1 MLMSPIKL
9 SHRFTC
15 SMETCVYLLI
25 FVYSSLI
32 IFVKEGVIE
41 KYVTVLNRKKLGSS
55 IIVFLEGSLKVE
67 KFEQADEFFEAV
79 AATPEIIECYLL
91 GGENDFM
98 LKVMAP
104 ELDKYHDFYATKI
117 ASLPR
122 VGQIKSSFVIKEIKH
137 SMKLP
142 NFSQWPTKVS
152 HYKIVILI
160 CYFSKKTN
168 NNKWIIC

>member
-1 MLMSPIKL
+1 MKINLDAIDRQILAMLEEDAKINIKEIAAKLNMTKTPIYERIKRL
-9 SHRFTC
+9 
-15 SMETCVYLLI
+15 E
-25 FVYSSLI
+25 
-32 IFVKEGVIE
+32 KEGVIE

-98 LKVMAP
+98 LKVIAP

-137 SMKLP
+137 TMKLP
-142 NFSQWPTKVS
+142 N
-152 HYKIVILI
+152 LM
-160 CYFSKKTN
+160 
-168 NNKWIIC
+168 

>member
-1 MLMSPIKL
+1 MHYTTPKVIFPMKINLDAIDRQILAMLQEDAKINIKEIAAKLNITKTPIYERIKRL
-9 SHRFTC
+9 
-15 SMETCVYLLI
+15 E
-25 FVYSSLI
+25 
-32 IFVKEGVIE
+32 KEGVIE
-41 KYVTVLNRKKLGSS
+41 KYITVLNRKKLSSS

-67 KFEQADEFFEAV
+67 KFEQADEFFAAV

-98 LKVMAP
+98 LKVIAP

-142 NFSQWPTKVS
+142 N
-152 HYKIVILI
+152 LE
-160 CYFSKKTN
+160 
-168 NNKWIIC
+168 

>member
-1 MLMSPIKL
+1 MKINLDAIDRQILAMLEEDAKINIKEIAAKLNMTKTPIYERIKRL
-9 SHRFTC
+9 
-15 SMETCVYLLI
+15 E
-25 FVYSSLI
+25 
-32 IFVKEGVIE
+32 KEGVIE

-98 LKVMAP
+98 LKVIAP

-137 SMKLP
+137 TMKLP
-142 NFSQWPTKVS
+142 NLQ
-152 HYKIVILI
+152 
-160 CYFSKKTN
+160 
-168 NNKWIIC
+168 

>member
-1 MLMSPIKL
+1 MKINLDAIDRQILAMLEEDAKINIKEIAAKLNMTKTPIYERIKRL
-9 SHRFTC
+9 
-15 SMETCVYLLI
+15 E
-25 FVYSSLI
+25 
-32 IFVKEGVIE
+32 KEGVIE

-98 LKVMAP
+98 LKVIAP

-142 NFSQWPTKVS
+142 N
-152 HYKIVILI
+152 LE
-160 CYFSKKTN
+160 
-168 NNKWIIC
+168 

>member
-1 MLMSPIKL
+1 MKINLDETDKQILEMMQEDAKINIKEIAAKLNMTKTPIYERIKRL
-9 SHRFTC
+9 
-15 SMETCVYLLI
+15 EKAGAI
-25 FVYSSLI
+25 D
-32 IFVKEGVIE
+32 
-41 KYVTVLNRKKLGSS
+41 KYVTLLNRSQLTSS
-55 IIVFLEGSLKVE
+55 IIVFLEGSLKVD

-98 LKVMAP
+98 LKVIAP

-137 SMKLP
+137 TTRLP
-142 NFSQWPTKVS
+142 N
-152 HYKIVILI
+152 L
-160 CYFSKKTN
+160 
-168 NNKWIIC
+168 

>member
-1 MLMSPIKL
+1 MKINLDATDRQILEMLQEDAKINIKEIAAKLNMTKTPIYERIKRL
-9 SHRFTC
+9 
-15 SMETCVYLLI
+15 E
-25 FVYSSLI
+25 
-32 IFVKEGVIE
+32 KEGVIE
-41 KYVTVLNRKKLGSS
+41 KYVTVLNRKKLSSS

-98 LKVMAP
+98 LKVIAP

-117 ASLPR
+117 VSLPR

-142 NFSQWPTKVS
+142 N
-152 HYKIVILI
+152 LE
-160 CYFSKKTN
+160 
-168 NNKWIIC
+168 

>member
-1 MLMSPIKL
+1 MKISLDETDKQILEMMQEDAKINIKEIAAKLNMTKTPIYERIKRL
-9 SHRFTC
+9 
-15 SMETCVYLLI
+15 EKAGAI
-25 FVYSSLI
+25 D
-32 IFVKEGVIE
+32 
-41 KYVTVLNRKKLGSS
+41 KYVTLLNRRQLTSS

-98 LKVMAP
+98 LKVIAP
-104 ELDKYHDFYATKI
+104 ELDRYHEFYSTKI

-137 SMKLP
+137 TTRLP
-142 NFSQWPTKVS
+142 N
-152 HYKIVILI
+152 L
-160 CYFSKKTN
+160 
-168 NNKWIIC
+168 

>member
-1 MLMSPIKL
+1 MKINLDATDRQILEMLQEDAKINIKEIAAKLNMTKTPIYERIKRL
-9 SHRFTC
+9 
-15 SMETCVYLLI
+15 E
-25 FVYSSLI
+25 
-32 IFVKEGVIE
+32 KEGVIE

-98 LKVMAP
+98 LKVIAP

-137 SMKLP
+137 TMKLP
-142 NFSQWPTKVS
+142 N
-152 HYKIVILI
+152 LE
-160 CYFSKKTN
+160 
-168 NNKWIIC
+168 

>member
-1 MLMSPIKL
+1 MKISLDAIDRQILEMLQEDAKINIKEIAAKLNITKTPIYERIKRL
-9 SHRFTC
+9 
-15 SMETCVYLLI
+15 E
-25 FVYSSLI
+25 
-32 IFVKEGVIE
+32 KEGVIE
-41 KYVTVLNRKKLGSS
+41 KYVTILNRKKLGSS

-67 KFEQADEFFEAV
+67 KFEQADEFFAAV

-98 LKVMAP
+98 LKVIAP

-142 NFSQWPTKVS
+142 N
-152 HYKIVILI
+152 LE
-160 CYFSKKTN
+160 
-168 NNKWIIC
+168 

>member
-1 MLMSPIKL
+1 MKINLDATDRQILEMLQEDAKINIKEIAAKLNMTKTPIYERIKRL
-9 SHRFTC
+9 
-15 SMETCVYLLI
+15 E
-25 FVYSSLI
+25 
-32 IFVKEGVIE
+32 KEGVIE
-41 KYVTVLNRKKLGSS
+41 KYVTVLNRKKLSSS

-98 LKVMAP
+98 LKVIAP

-142 NFSQWPTKVS
+142 N
-152 HYKIVILI
+152 LE
-160 CYFSKKTN
+160 
-168 NNKWIIC
+168 

>member
-1 MLMSPIKL
+1 MQINLDTIDRQILAMLQEDAKINIKEIAAKLNMTKTPIYERIKRL
-9 SHRFTC
+9 
-15 SMETCVYLLI
+15 E
-25 FVYSSLI
+25 
-32 IFVKEGVIE
+32 KEGVIE

-98 LKVMAP
+98 LKVIAP
-104 ELDKYHDFYATKI
+104 ELDRYHDFYATKI

-137 SMKLP
+137 TMKLP
-142 NFSQWPTKVS
+142 NLNES
-152 HYKIVILI
+152 
-160 CYFSKKTN
+160 
-168 NNKWIIC
+168 

>member
-1 MLMSPIKL
+1 MKINLDETDKKILEMLQEDAKINIKEIAAKLNMTKTPIYERIKRL
-9 SHRFTC
+9 
-15 SMETCVYLLI
+15 E
-25 FVYSSLI
+25 
-32 IFVKEGVIE
+32 KAEVID
-41 KYVTVLNRKKLGSS
+41 KYVTLLNRSKLTSS
-55 IIVFLEGSLKVE
+55 IIVFLEGSLKVD

-98 LKVMAP
+98 LKVIAP

-137 SMKLP
+137 STRLP
-142 NFSQWPTKVS
+142 N
-152 HYKIVILI
+152 L
-160 CYFSKKTN
+160 
-168 NNKWIIC
+168 

>member
-1 MLMSPIKL
+1 MKINLDAIDRQILAMLQEDAKINIKEISAKLNITKTPIYERIKRL
-9 SHRFTC
+9 
-15 SMETCVYLLI
+15 E
-25 FVYSSLI
+25 
-32 IFVKEGVIE
+32 KEGVIE
-41 KYVTVLNRKKLGSS
+41 KYITVLNRKKLSSS

-67 KFEQADEFFEAV
+67 KFEQADEFFAAV

-98 LKVMAP
+98 LKVIAP

-142 NFSQWPTKVS
+142 N
-152 HYKIVILI
+152 LE
-160 CYFSKKTN
+160 
-168 NNKWIIC
+168 

>member
-1 MLMSPIKL
+1 MKISLDATDRQILEMLQEDAKINIKEIAAKLNITKTPIYERIKRL
-9 SHRFTC
+9 
-15 SMETCVYLLI
+15 E
-25 FVYSSLI
+25 
-32 IFVKEGVIE
+32 KEGVIE

-98 LKVMAP
+98 LKVIAP

-142 NFSQWPTKVS
+142 N
-152 HYKIVILI
+152 L
-160 CYFSKKTN
+160 
-168 NNKWIIC
+168 

>member
-1 MLMSPIKL
+1 MKISLDATDRQILEMLQEDAKINIKEIAAKLNMTKTPIYERIKRL
-9 SHRFTC
+9 
-15 SMETCVYLLI
+15 E
-25 FVYSSLI
+25 
-32 IFVKEGVIE
+32 KEGVIE

-67 KFEQADEFFEAV
+67 KFEQADEFFAAV

-98 LKVMAP
+98 LKVIAP

-142 NFSQWPTKVS
+142 N
-152 HYKIVILI
+152 LE
-160 CYFSKKTN
+160 
-168 NNKWIIC
+168 

>member
-1 MLMSPIKL
+1 MKISLDATDRQILEMLQEDAKINIKEIAAKLNITKTPIYERIKRL
-9 SHRFTC
+9 
-15 SMETCVYLLI
+15 E
-25 FVYSSLI
+25 
-32 IFVKEGVIE
+32 KEGVIE

-98 LKVMAP
+98 LKVIAP

-142 NFSQWPTKVS
+142 NLS
-152 HYKIVILI
+152 
-160 CYFSKKTN
+160 
-168 NNKWIIC
+168 

>member
-1 MLMSPIKL
+1 MKISLDATDKQILEMLQQDAKINIKEIAAKLNMTKTPIYERIKRL
-9 SHRFTC
+9 
-15 SMETCVYLLI
+15 EKV
-25 FVYSSLI
+25 
-32 IFVKEGVIE
+32 GVID
-41 KYVTVLNRKKLGSS
+41 KYVTILNRKKLSSS

-98 LKVMAP
+98 LKVIAH

-122 VGQIKSSFVIKEIKH
+122 VGHIKSSFVIKEIKH
-137 SMKLP
+137 STMLP
-142 NFSQWPTKVS
+142 N
-152 HYKIVILI
+152 LE
-160 CYFSKKTN
+160 
-168 NNKWIIC
+168 

>member
-1 MLMSPIKL
+1 MKINLDAIDRQILAMLQEDAKINIKEIAAKLNITKTPIYERIKRL
-9 SHRFTC
+9 
-15 SMETCVYLLI
+15 E
-25 FVYSSLI
+25 
-32 IFVKEGVIE
+32 KEGVIE
-41 KYVTVLNRKKLGSS
+41 KYITVLNRKKLSSS

-67 KFEQADEFFEAV
+67 KFEQADEFFAAV

-98 LKVMAP
+98 LKVIAP

-137 SMKLP
+137 SRKMP
-142 NFSQWPTKVS
+142 N
-152 HYKIVILI
+152 LE
-160 CYFSKKTN
+160 
-168 NNKWIIC
+168 

>member
-1 MLMSPIKL
+1 MKISLDATDRQILEMLQEDAKINIKEIAAKLNITKTPIYERIKRL
-9 SHRFTC
+9 
-15 SMETCVYLLI
+15 E
-25 FVYSSLI
+25 
-32 IFVKEGVIE
+32 KEGVIE

-67 KFEQADEFFEAV
+67 KFEQADEFFAAV

-98 LKVMAP
+98 LKVIAP

-142 NFSQWPTKVS
+142 N
-152 HYKIVILI
+152 LE
-160 CYFSKKTN
+160 
-168 NNKWIIC
+168 

>member
-1 MLMSPIKL
+1 MEINLDAIDRQILEMLQEDAKINIKEIAAKLNMTKTPIYERIKRL
-9 SHRFTC
+9 
-15 SMETCVYLLI
+15 E
-25 FVYSSLI
+25 
-32 IFVKEGVIE
+32 KEGVIQ

-98 LKVMAP
+98 LKVIAP

-142 NFSQWPTKVS
+142 NFS
-152 HYKIVILI
+152 
-160 CYFSKKTN
+160 
-168 NNKWIIC
+168 

>member
-1 MLMSPIKL
+1 MKINLDAIDRQILAMLQEDAKINIKEIAAKLNITKTPIYERIKRL
-9 SHRFTC
+9 
-15 SMETCVYLLI
+15 E
-25 FVYSSLI
+25 
-32 IFVKEGVIE
+32 KEGVIE
-41 KYVTVLNRKKLGSS
+41 KYITVLNRKKLSSS
-55 IIVFLEGSLKVE
+55 IIVFLEGSLKLE
-67 KFEQADEFFEAV
+67 KFEQADEFVAAV

-98 LKVMAP
+98 LKVIAP

-142 NFSQWPTKVS
+142 N
-152 HYKIVILI
+152 LE
-160 CYFSKKTN
+160 
-168 NNKWIIC
+168 

>member
-1 MLMSPIKL
+1 MKINLDETDKQILEMMQEDAKINIKEIAAKLNMTKTPIYERIKRL
-9 SHRFTC
+9 
-15 SMETCVYLLI
+15 E
-25 FVYSSLI
+25 
-32 IFVKEGVIE
+32 KAGVID
-41 KYVTVLNRKKLGSS
+41 KYVTLLNRSKLTSS

-79 AATPEIIECYLL
+79 AACPEIIECYLL

-98 LKVMAP
+98 LKVIAP

-137 SMKLP
+137 TTRLP
-142 NFSQWPTKVS
+142 N
-152 HYKIVILI
+152 L
-160 CYFSKKTN
+160 
-168 NNKWIIC
+168 

>member
-1 MLMSPIKL
+1 MKISLDATDRQILEMLQEDAKINIKEIAAKLNITKTPIYERIKRL
-9 SHRFTC
+9 
-15 SMETCVYLLI
+15 E
-25 FVYSSLI
+25 
-32 IFVKEGVIE
+32 KEGVIE

-98 LKVMAP
+98 LKVIAP

-142 NFSQWPTKVS
+142 HLS
-152 HYKIVILI
+152 
-160 CYFSKKTN
+160 
-168 NNKWIIC
+168 

>member
-1 MLMSPIKL
+1 MKINLDAIDRQILAMLQEDAKINIKEIAAKLNITKTPIYERIKRL
-9 SHRFTC
+9 
-15 SMETCVYLLI
+15 E
-25 FVYSSLI
+25 
-32 IFVKEGVIE
+32 KEGVIE
-41 KYVTVLNRKKLGSS
+41 KYITVLNRKKLSSS

-67 KFEQADEFFEAV
+67 KFEQADEFFAAV

-98 LKVMAP
+98 LKVIAP

-142 NFSQWPTKVS
+142 N
-152 HYKIVILI
+152 LE
-160 CYFSKKTN
+160 
-168 NNKWIIC
+168 

>member
-1 MLMSPIKL
+1 MKINLDAIDKQILKMLQEDAKINIKEIAAKLNMTKTPIYERIKRL
-9 SHRFTC
+9 
-15 SMETCVYLLI
+15 E
-25 FVYSSLI
+25 
-32 IFVKEGVIE
+32 KEGVIE

-98 LKVMAP
+98 LKVIAP

-142 NFSQWPTKVS
+142 N
-152 HYKIVILI
+152 LE
-160 CYFSKKTN
+160 
-168 NNKWIIC
+168 

>member
-1 MLMSPIKL
+1 MKINLDATDRQILGMLQEDAKINIKEIAAKLNMTKTPIYERIKRL
-9 SHRFTC
+9 
-15 SMETCVYLLI
+15 E
-25 FVYSSLI
+25 
-32 IFVKEGVIE
+32 KEGVIE

-55 IIVFLEGSLKVE
+55 IIVFLEGSLKVD

-98 LKVMAP
+98 LKVIAP

-137 SMKLP
+137 TMKLP
-142 NFSQWPTKVS
+142 N
-152 HYKIVILI
+152 LE
-160 CYFSKKTN
+160 
-168 NNKWIIC
+168 

>member
-1 MLMSPIKL
+1 MKINLDAIDRQILEMLQEDAKINIKEIAAKLNITKTPIYERIKRL
-9 SHRFTC
+9 
-15 SMETCVYLLI
+15 E
-25 FVYSSLI
+25 
-32 IFVKEGVIE
+32 KEGVIE

-98 LKVMAP
+98 LKVIAP

-142 NFSQWPTKVS
+142 SLDK
-152 HYKIVILI
+152 
-160 CYFSKKTN
+160 
-168 NNKWIIC
+168 